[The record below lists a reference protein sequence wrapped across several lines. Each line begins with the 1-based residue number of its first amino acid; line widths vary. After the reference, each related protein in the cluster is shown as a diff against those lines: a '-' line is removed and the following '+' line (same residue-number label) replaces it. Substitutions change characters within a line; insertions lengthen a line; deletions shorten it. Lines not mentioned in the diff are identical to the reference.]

1 MRLQTASFS
10 LPKILLTDV
19 LILTLVYFI
28 PALSHVMPIPVYLL
42 DPMRILLLTGLLISR
57 NNTNAFILAAT
68 IPLISTIAT
77 GHPPF
82 YKAILISIELVSNI
96 AIFVYLIKKVNW
108 IAPLLLLTSII
119 ASKIIYYSLKFLFI
133 QFALIDGALITTNLL
148 IQLATVAFITLL
160 FWIFYKKI
168 DPVFDYH

>member
-1 MRLQTASFS
+1 MRTQTASFS

-42 DPMRILLLTGLLISR
+42 DPMRILLLTGFLLSR

-96 AIFVYLIKKVNW
+96 AIFVYLLKKISW
-108 IAPLLLLTSII
+108 SAPILLLIGI
-119 ASKIIYYSLKFLFI
+119 VASKIIYYSLKFLFI

-148 IQLATVAFITLL
+148 IQLATVSFVTLL

-168 DPVFDYH
+168 NPVFDYN

>member
-1 MRLQTASFS
+1 MRTQTANFS
-10 LPKILLTDV
+10 LPKILLTDI

-42 DPMRILLLTGLLISR
+42 DPMRLLLLTGFLLSR
-57 NNTNAFILAAT
+57 NNTNALLLAAT

-96 AIFVYLIKKVNW
+96 TLFVYLIKKLTW
-108 IAPLLLLTSII
+108 SAPILLLISII
-119 ASKIIYYSLKFLFI
+119 ASKIIYYTFKYLFI
-133 QFALIDGALITTNLL
+133 QLTLIEGALITTDLF
-148 IQLATVAFITLL
+148 IQLATVGFIVLM
-160 FWIFYKKI
+160 FWIFYRKI
-168 DPVFDYH
+168 NPTFDYQ

>member
-1 MRLQTASFS
+1 MKTQTANFS
-10 LPKILLTDV
+10 LPKIILTDV

-28 PALSHVMPIPVYLL
+28 PALSHVMPIPVYLI
-42 DPMRILLLTGLLISR
+42 DPMRILLLTGFLLSR

-68 IPLISTIAT
+68 IPLISTIVT

-96 AIFVYLIKKVNW
+96 WLFVYLLKKLTW
-108 IAPLLLLTSII
+108 SAPILLLISII
-119 ASKIIYYSLKFLFI
+119 ASKIIYYILKYLFI
-133 QFALIDGALITTNLL
+133 QFALIQGALITTDLL
-148 IQLATVAFITLL
+148 IQLATVTFITLI

-168 DPVFDYH
+168 NPVFDYN